1 MTAAP
6 LPLRFQIGARTLASI
21 QRRMVRV
28 PMALEDVLDGI
39 QDGRLPALPPLDRD
53 AHGYQITSLPEA
65 SRDAMMRAG
74 GGMIAF
80 VRQRY
85 TRYYAD
91 LAIGHDGWLATMSPN
106 ARSGMKRKAKKVA
119 AASGGTLDVRRFR
132 TPDDMTVFHEV
143 ARRISARTYQEKL
156 LGSGLPDDAA
166 FLRQM
171 YSMAAADA
179 VRGWLLYIAG
189 EPAAYLY
196 CPVVNGTVRYEYVG
210 HDPVFNELSPGSVL
224 QMEAMRDLY
233 AEGGAGGELKRFDFT
248 EGEGQHKRQFAT
260 GGMACLDLLLL
271 RPSLVNRLTIVALG
285 SFDRTTALGKK
296 TVQKLG
302 LGSLAKKLRR
312 A

>member
-1 MTAAP
+1 MTAVP

-28 PMALEDVLDGI
+28 PMTLDDVLE
-39 QDGRLPALPPLDRD
+39 GRLPALPPLGRD

-65 SRDAMMRAG
+65 SRGAMMQAG

-85 TRYYAD
+85 TRHYAD
-91 LAIGHDGWLATMSPN
+91 LTIGHDDWLATMSPN

-119 AASGGTLDVRRFR
+119 TVSGGALDVRRFR
-132 TPDDMTVFHEV
+132 TPDEMAVFHDI

-179 VRGWLLYIAG
+179 VRGWLLYVAG

-210 HDPVFNELSPGSVL
+210 HDPAFNELSPGGVL
-224 QMEAMRDLY
+224 HMEAMRDLY
-233 AEGGAGGELKRFDFT
+233 AEGGAEGKLKHFDFT

-260 GGMACLDLLLL
+260 GGVACLDLLLF
-271 RPSLVNRLTIVALG
+271 RPSVVNRLTIVALG
-285 SFDRTTALGKK
+285 SFDRTTALGK
-296 TVQKLG
+296 TVVQKLG
-302 LGSLAKKLRR
+302 LGNLAKKLRR